1 MNANAYRGKNVTRPS
16 LTFKNVT
23 LTKFIMIVLGNG
35 ASQLTPFHYAFVF
48 GFGVLCFY
56 IGRADSMQER
66 LEEQSQGITN
76 PLHFLKINPK

>member
-1 MNANAYRGKNVTRPS
+1 MHENAYRGKKRYWS
-16 LTFKNVT
+16 LVAFKNVT

-66 LEEQSQGITN
+66 LENQSQGITN
-76 PLHFLKINPK
+76 PFHFNQS